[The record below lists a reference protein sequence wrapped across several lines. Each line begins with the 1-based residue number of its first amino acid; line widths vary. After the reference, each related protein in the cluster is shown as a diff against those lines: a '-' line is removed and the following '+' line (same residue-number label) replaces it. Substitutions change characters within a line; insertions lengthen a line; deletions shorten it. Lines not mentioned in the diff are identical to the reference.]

1 MDWQTNI
8 EDIDEITKKISI
20 SVPQERV
27 TKEFDA
33 SLNRYSR
40 SARING
46 FRPGKAPK
54 KIVESMMGDRI
65 KLDVVQKLVDET
77 LKGVFKEHK
86 LEVVG
91 EPEIDLKSFETA
103 QPLEFHAKVSLYP
116 QPVISNYKGRSVKAA
131 QKVVTDKD
139 VEDKIAGLL
148 DSKAELKPVES
159 RKDAQKG
166 DVVALSVSIKV
177 GDDGEFSRPE
187 PFVDVLGGGKLNP
200 AIEDQLV
207 GLLSGEEREAT
218 MVAEADHP
226 NKEIQGKTLTYKANL
241 HGIFDKK
248 LPELNDEFVVSLNQG
263 PTTVDGLREKVR
275 GELAA
280 QVEEENKGAVQSAVL
295 DLLVAEHQFKIPQVM
310 IDDEIREM
318 LSRYGFARGGN
329 PRDIDVG
336 PFREQFQEFALN
348 RIRCAIIVDRVG
360 EIEEIKVEESD
371 RDKLIENIAAKN
383 GTSVEAARKALLDQS
398 RIVSFFLEARRTKTL
413 EFLTTNNTVEI
424 ESAAT

>member
-54 KIVESMMGDRI
+54 KIVQSMMGDRI

-86 LEVVG
+86 LDVVG
-91 EPEIDLKSFETA
+91 EPEIDLKSFEAA
-103 QPLEFHAKVSLYP
+103 QPLEFNAKVSLYP

-131 QKVVTDKD
+131 QKVVSDKD
-139 VEDKIAGLL
+139 VEDKIAQLL
-148 DSKAELKPVES
+148 DSKAELKPIES

-177 GDDGEFSRPE
+177 GDEGEFSRPE

-200 AIEDQLV
+200 AIEEQFIGLV
-207 GLLSGEEREAT
+207 SGEEREAT

-226 NKEIQGKTLTYKANL
+226 NTEIQGKKLTYKANL

-275 GELAA
+275 GELSA
-280 QVEEENKGAVQSAVL
+280 QFEEENKGAVQSAIL

-329 PRDIDVG
+329 PRDIDVA

-360 EIEEIKVEESD
+360 EMEEIKVEESD
-371 RDKLIENIAAKN
+371 REKLIENIAAKN
-383 GTSVEAARKALLDQS
+383 GTSVDEARKALLDQS

-413 EFLTTNNTVEI
+413 DFLTTNNTVEI
-424 ESAAT
+424 ENVAK